1 MIASILF
8 MYGTTKIAMLHTF
21 NNTAQ
26 SVMKQ
31 LLSIILLL

>member
-21 NNTAQ
+21 NTTPQFNYKAITFN
-26 SVMKQ
+26 
-31 LLSIILLL
+31 